1 MRILPVSM
9 LFVASLAVAAPK
21 IAAPTKLVLPDGS
34 GGIGFDDMGFS
45 PVLHRV
51 LVPAGRTGKLA
62 LIDPERVI
70 AALRERTANPKAE
83 VRACV
88 TAAIKSAIVDKPHA
102 VDQVLQNS
110 IGTFLDLLKDK
121 EIVVRK
127 AALLSLN
134 FTAHLKPQVVR
145 ERLPKVLPDVF
156 AQTVIRKEL
165 IKEVE
170 VGPFKHLIDTGVE
183 LRQAAFEA
191 LYTMLDTC
199 LTRLD
204 LTELINHLASAITD
218 TSDIQMLAHLIVAR
232 IAKKAGTALV
242 SGLDVLIEPLRNA
255 INSKPKGEAVQQQI
269 ERHAEMIRS
278 TLRTIFI
285 ISRVESI
292 ENNPRFQEFVASL
305 QGDLLQQFQAIS
317 KEAEK

>member
-1 MRILPVSM
+1 
-9 LFVASLAVAAPK
+9 
-21 IAAPTKLVLPDGS
+21 
-34 GGIGFDDMGFS
+34 
-45 PVLHRV
+45 
-51 LVPAGRTGKLA
+51 
-62 LIDPERVI
+62 
-70 AALRERTANPKAE
+70 
-83 VRACV
+83 
-88 TAAIKSAIVDKPHA
+88 
-102 VDQVLQNS
+102 
-110 IGTFLDLLKDK
+110 
-121 EIVVRK
+121 VRK